1 MHGVESSGKTERSD
15 VKRTATGGKYKDVY
29 VPEAAVLVV
38 SARMTFVLAG
48 NYEMEDLER
57 IQNEAEQRLGDYFQ
71 GAEDVINLR
80 DQTPLYSAKEKTRS
94 PHFGK
99 GGKSFYAVSQS
110 NENVYDI
117 VSTKGAE
124 ETDKKS
130 AQRVL
135 RQELSPTQPAFQDE
149 LVVGQEVLYG
159 FMRSKLRKYR
169 VQHVTKEWR
178 INLDMFHF
186 SFLKAQETARKMKSI
201 VRAIVDRSQHKG
213 IVVLALVLRDQLLP
227 NDCTREEEIRSKRP
241 SPFQKRILKKGEMK
255 PKKDMQWPF
264 QHSDRG
270 AATCGCI
277 SIDDG
282 YAHHVNR
289 VVVEMK
295 IEKKKEIEI
304 ITMPPLDSLI
314 STEEAAL
321 MEHRWEWD
329 NSEDHRDWIW
339 KWFPDANIDNDRKF
353 NSIAA
358 FCEGL
363 HPVPYQWPAEDLHED
378 FEEIKQ
384 RLPEVYRKKECRR
397 EYHYPVGRLNT
408 AYMRKP
414 FSSKTVFD
422 EWRNVR
428 TEYFGINGDS
438 PINPGEIVDYQ
449 LTECLGKRK
458 IDNSTSVLPGEIDN
472 IYMREVNENE
482 ADALNER
489 VGTGI
494 ICVSSWVQE
503 ALMSMELGEKARLT
517 HYRAQGGR
525 EDGGETGHGKDGA
538 KANDPETISLTLCA
552 VVDDGI
558 PVDCGGS
565 SLFCNLLF
573 AYEYFPEEKR
583 TKDVQY
589 ISGCCCKEQKKFIG
603 CKLCCKCS
611 VGFAALIGSLCITL
625 GTIITK

>member
-1 MHGVESSGKTERSD
+1 
-15 VKRTATGGKYKDVY
+15 
-29 VPEAAVLVV
+29 
-38 SARMTFVLAG
+38 
-48 NYEMEDLER
+48 
-57 IQNEAEQRLGDYFQ
+57 
-71 GAEDVINLR
+71 
-80 DQTPLYSAKEKTRS
+80 
-94 PHFGK
+94 
-99 GGKSFYAVSQS
+99 
-110 NENVYDI
+110 
-117 VSTKGAE
+117 
-124 ETDKKS
+124 
-130 AQRVL
+130 
-135 RQELSPTQPAFQDE
+135 
-149 LVVGQEVLYG
+149 
-159 FMRSKLRKYR
+159 
-169 VQHVTKEWR
+169 
-178 INLDMFHF
+178 
-186 SFLKAQETARKMKSI
+186 MKSI

-227 NDCTREEEIRSKRP
+227 NDCTSEEEIRSKRP

-255 PKKDMQWPF
+255 LKKDMQWPF

-270 AATCGCI
+270 AATSGCDC
-277 SIDDG
+277 IDVG
-282 YAHHVNR
+282 LFGGSGEKEKLPAQHVNKLM
-289 VVVEMK
+289 VELG
-295 IEKKKEIEI
+295 KERKI

-321 MEHRWEWD
+321 MEHRWGWD
-329 NSEDHRDWIW
+329 NSEDHRDWIS
-339 KWFPDANIDNDRKF
+339 KWFPDDYIDNDKF
-353 NSIAA
+353 DSIAA

-378 FEEIKQ
+378 LQVIKT
-384 RLPEVYRKKECRR
+384 LAPEKFHKNSCRKLN
-397 EYHYPVGRLNT
+397 HDGRLNT

-503 ALMSMELGEKARLT
+503 ALMSMGLGEKARFT
-517 HYRAQGGR
+517 RYRAKEGR

-538 KANDPETISLTLCA
+538 KANDPEKISLTLCA
-552 VVDDGI
+552 VADDGFQ
-558 PVDCGGS
+558 VGCGTPECCPKCCLKHCPQECCS
-565 SLFCNLLF
+565 ILYAHEF
-573 AYEYFPEEKR
+573 FPEEKR
-583 TKDVQY
+583 ARDVQY
-589 ISGCCCKEQKKFIG
+589 MSCCCCKEQKKFIG
-603 CKLCCKCS
+603 CKFCCKCS
-611 VGFAALIGSLCITL
+611 GAFTACIAGLCYIVAAEQFE
-625 GTIITK
+625 

>member
-1 MHGVESSGKTERSD
+1 MEEGSKNTPAGGPRRPTENPLHGVESSGKTERSD

-169 VQHVTKEWR
+169 VQQVTKEWR

-227 NDCTREEEIRSKRP
+227 NDCTSEEEIRSKRP

-255 PKKDMQWPF
+255 LKKDMQWPF

-270 AATCGCI
+270 AATCGCDCI
-277 SIDDG
+277 DG
-282 YAHHVNR
+282 YAHHANR
-289 VVVEMK
+289 VVVEMR
-295 IEKKKEIEI
+295 IENKKEIEI

-321 MEHRWEWD
+321 MEHRWEWG
-329 NSEDHRDWIW
+329 NSEDHLNW
-339 KWFPDANIDNDRKF
+339 K
-353 NSIAA
+353 S
-358 FCEGL
+358 
-363 HPVPYQWPAEDLHED
+363 
-378 FEEIKQ
+378 
-384 RLPEVYRKKECRR
+384 
-397 EYHYPVGRLNT
+397 
-408 AYMRKP
+408 
-414 FSSKTVFD
+414 
-422 EWRNVR
+422 EW
-428 TEYFGINGDS
+428 
-438 PINPGEIVDYQ
+438 
-449 LTECLGKRK
+449 
-458 IDNSTSVLPGEIDN
+458 
-472 IYMREVNENE
+472 
-482 ADALNER
+482 
-489 VGTGI
+489 
-494 ICVSSWVQE
+494 
-503 ALMSMELGEKARLT
+503 
-517 HYRAQGGR
+517 
-525 EDGGETGHGKDGA
+525 
-538 KANDPETISLTLCA
+538 
-552 VVDDGI
+552 
-558 PVDCGGS
+558 
-565 SLFCNLLF
+565 
-573 AYEYFPEEKR
+573 
-583 TKDVQY
+583 
-589 ISGCCCKEQKKFIG
+589 
-603 CKLCCKCS
+603 
-611 VGFAALIGSLCITL
+611 
-625 GTIITK
+625 

>member
-1 MHGVESSGKTERSD
+1 MEEGSKNTPAGGPRRPTENPLHGVESSGKTERSD

-57 IQNEAEQRLGDYFQ
+57 IKNEAEQRLGDYFQ

-124 ETDKKS
+124 EADKKS

-135 RQELSPTQPAFQDE
+135 RQELSPTQQVFQDE
-149 LVVGQEVLYG
+149 LLVGQEVLYG

-169 VQHVTKEWR
+169 VQQVTKEWR

-255 PKKDMQWPF
+255 LKKDMQWPF
-264 QHSDRG
+264 QHPVIMDRSG
-270 AATCGCI
+270 KMLPAQ
-277 SIDDG
+277 
-282 YAHHVNR
+282 HVNKLM
-289 VVVEMK
+289 VELG
-295 IEKKKEIEI
+295 KERKM

-321 MEHRWEWD
+321 MEHRWEWG
-329 NSEDHRDWIW
+329 NSEDHLNW
-339 KWFPDANIDNDRKF
+339 K
-353 NSIAA
+353 S
-358 FCEGL
+358 
-363 HPVPYQWPAEDLHED
+363 
-378 FEEIKQ
+378 
-384 RLPEVYRKKECRR
+384 
-397 EYHYPVGRLNT
+397 
-408 AYMRKP
+408 
-414 FSSKTVFD
+414 
-422 EWRNVR
+422 EW
-428 TEYFGINGDS
+428 
-438 PINPGEIVDYQ
+438 
-449 LTECLGKRK
+449 
-458 IDNSTSVLPGEIDN
+458 
-472 IYMREVNENE
+472 
-482 ADALNER
+482 
-489 VGTGI
+489 
-494 ICVSSWVQE
+494 
-503 ALMSMELGEKARLT
+503 
-517 HYRAQGGR
+517 
-525 EDGGETGHGKDGA
+525 
-538 KANDPETISLTLCA
+538 
-552 VVDDGI
+552 
-558 PVDCGGS
+558 
-565 SLFCNLLF
+565 
-573 AYEYFPEEKR
+573 
-583 TKDVQY
+583 
-589 ISGCCCKEQKKFIG
+589 
-603 CKLCCKCS
+603 
-611 VGFAALIGSLCITL
+611 
-625 GTIITK
+625 